1 MRSMILKSIS
11 VPTLAMLTAILA
23 LFAFLPG
30 QSAWAE
36 DKPQAMVGGVT
47 AEEALRLGEKMYR
60 QGILP
65 SGEPMRATVKGDVP
79 VDGKMFT
86 CGSCHLRSGF
96 GTTEGQVRTPP
107 IDGTRLYSPVSKFR
121 EVLQIGKAA
130 ETMGGELFRPA
141 YTDETLAACIEGGV
155 DPANRQLNSIM
166 PLYALEKQDMAILVY
181 YLKNFSVGHQPGVS
195 ETTLRFAT
203 VITEE
208 VSKEAREAMLTPLQ
222 EFIDHWRVPARME
235 RTVRGKSQRQEG
247 GASRGLRALAL
258 SVWELKGPVETWR
271 GQLEEYYR
279 KEPVFALLGGISTKE
294 WAPIHQFCEDLR
306 IPAIFPVTDLP
317 VISETDWYTVYL
329 SKGLY
334 QEGEAAA
341 RFLHAKEGMAE
352 GQSIIQ
358 VYRDGPAG
366 ASLAKGFSKT
376 WEGMGH
382 TPSDSVVLE
391 GDEPLPPDLWTK
403 IDKMH
408 KQAVVLLWLNDRDFP
423 DLALLAKNQPR
434 PALVMASYGML
445 GGKKVNSLPESER
458 SSLYLT
464 YPYALPEEAKGYRAH
479 FAAASTAEKV
489 PIAQREPAMKMNSL
503 YPTVAGALSRLR
515 SYVYR
520 DYFLELI
527 EATPTLESGQIIY
540 SKLSFGPSQRYA
552 SKGCHVVQLGN
563 GVKPKLI
570 MRSAWV
576 TH

>member
-1 MRSMILKSIS
+1 MRGKILNFIS
-11 VPTLAMLTAILA
+11 VPAVALLTALLA
-23 LFAFLPG
+23 LFILLPG
-30 QSAWAE
+30 QSVLAE
-36 DKPQAMVGGVT
+36 DKPQTMVGGVT
-47 AEEALRLGEKMYR
+47 AEEAMRLGEKMYR

-96 GTTEGQVRTPP
+96 GTTEGQARTPP

-121 EVLQIGKAA
+121 EVLQVGQAA
-130 ETMGGELFRPA
+130 VNMGGDLFRPA
-141 YTDETLAACIEGGV
+141 YTDESLAACIEGGV
-155 DPANRQLNSIM
+155 DPVNRQLNSIM
-166 PLYALEKQDMAILVY
+166 PLYPLEKQDMAILVY

-208 VSKEAREAMLTPLQ
+208 VPKEAREAMLTPLQ
-222 EFIDHWRVPARME
+222 EFIDHWKVPARME
-235 RTVRGKSQRQEG
+235 RTVKGKSQRQEG
-247 GASRGLRALAL
+247 GASRGLRTLAL
-258 SVWELKGPVETWR
+258 SVWELKGPSETWR

-279 KEPVFALLGGISTKE
+279 NEPVFALLGGISTKE

-334 QEGEAAA
+334 QEGETAAK
-341 RFLHAKEGMAE
+341 FLHAKEGMAE
-352 GQSIIQ
+352 GQAIVQ
-358 VYRDGPAG
+358 VYRDGSAG
-366 ASLAKGFSKT
+366 AALAKGFGKT
-376 WEGMGH
+376 WEGLGH
-382 TPSDSVVLE
+382 KTPDAVVLN
-391 GDEPLPPDLWTK
+391 DNEPLPADLWTK
-403 IDKMH
+403 INQMH

-423 DLALLAKNQPR
+423 DLSLLSKDQPR
-434 PALVMASYGML
+434 PALVMASTGML
-445 GGKKVNSLPESER
+445 GKKIYSLPESER
-458 SSLYLT
+458 SNLYLT

-479 FAAASTAEKV
+479 FAAASTSAKV
-489 PIAQREPAMKMNSL
+489 PLGQREPALKMNSL
-503 YPTVAGALSRLR
+503 FPTVAGALSRLR

-527 EATPTLESGQIIY
+527 EATPNLESGQIIY
-540 SKLSFGPSQRYA
+540 SKLSFGTGQRYA
-552 SKGCHVVQLGN
+552 SKGCHVVQLGD
-563 GVKPKLI
+563 GVKPKLL

-576 TH
+576 IH